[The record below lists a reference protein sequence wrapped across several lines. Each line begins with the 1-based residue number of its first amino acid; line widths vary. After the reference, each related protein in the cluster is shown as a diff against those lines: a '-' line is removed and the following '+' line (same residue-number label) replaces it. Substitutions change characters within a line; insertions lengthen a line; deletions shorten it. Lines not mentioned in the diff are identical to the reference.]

1 MNLVEQKLSAMSV
14 GSPIRLTQSNGQIIE
29 GVLSKNDK
37 TMALEVTVTAKITL
51 MYSQITGIEEN
62 NAFGIG
68 SIPVQP
74 AMTNV
79 VNPTNA
85 AMKADE
91 TSAKEEK
98 KTEPERKTDIKFICT
113 EYDLKTSFGLMET
126 NAKNKF
132 SSILNKI
139 TSAIKNHDKSKFTES
154 AKLAWNIIEDTEY
167 ENNPE
172 VNRFYAYVCAFADEY
187 RDSAISFYCA
197 DEMRNAYRAAF
208 HGAEKND
215 DTECYVLAAS
225 FAAIYCKDKENEFID
240 EAVEV
245 IKFSSEKCKDVSAVK
260 YLIDLNPTN
269 SFGKLL
275 AEAINYLAA
284 KNSIVLSA
292 PNDLKKSVSE
302 LEAYYPDTKISE
314 EIKSND
320 FEPEPSEQNT
330 EPASNP
336 VPSAGEGKI
345 TKYNFFESKGKITAN
360 DGRVYEYELSD
371 IADSKLLAN
380 IKAISKWDDSK
391 PIPVKF
397 KTSRKMGKDYAVEI
411 FRIEEKTKSVPKPV
425 KKDPN
430 SLYTQ
435 GRFEE
440 AIECYREKLDTQEWE
455 TVFAQIMNCYAAL
468 WNKNGDNGYSSEMA
482 ALIDRMSIKGFSLMK
497 SYEVMQ
503 QYYMK
508 VQRYSDALASIN
520 YLIENCD
527 NTDYNRI
534 LNYIFNKA
542 RCYRHIN
549 DFPSAIGQLQDWLDI
564 VKRNKISE
572 RYDMRKSTIFI
583 ELAELYYELE
593 DYDNA
598 EKFANDAS
606 DSERKQS
613 MIQKLDKL
621 KESAEDKS
629 DDLDNEKDAEDEES
643 TITLSEA
650 YDEYVDEAGFKC
662 LEISDD
668 VIVEKISAFDEKH
681 LYCLIAWLTAVS
693 KIAKKCDI
701 KDESVLYNEFTML
714 QSIQSIEG
722 AFSYA
727 YQNPLAE
734 CEYTSTH
741 IVNLYE
747 ASQKLLPKYNEGL
760 MVSAV
765 LRTLFNPSSMQDYY
779 LDDLI
784 CVIETADISKK
795 YPMIINLMSE
805 MKKFYDNTGCA
816 IDAFAGY
823 RSNVNV
829 IDNVI
834 QEAKELCNSIDK
846 KNSEIFESQGQV
858 RRLRDAMLSDD
869 QSVLRKCLNIVAEN
883 KVSEFKFVRS
893 CMEKNFIRNNR
904 SLTADNADIMKID
917 MYIDE
922 YWDKARDIIISEG
935 RHISRPHDKIK
946 GSKRT
951 NIVSTIKKI
960 LSCVCDWLAVAEHSG
975 NEEEA
980 YMMQNY
986 DAVAPQIISM
996 MKELYSVSSKALQE
1010 NDFDWGTN
1018 SICVTAKELL
1028 AKMEG
1033 TYNAKDKKY
1042 FFIGFLSGE
1051 DVLLNDNYLPELES
1065 TFCGWGKMNILSRIE
1080 HHAAAG
1086 DVSLEKSLRQ
1096 IISQDETKH
1105 NFRSAKLIMQYAEET
1120 NNSSLKSVTS
1130 YDEVNKCF
1138 KLVKQRFET
1147 MYEEFCDEVELF
1159 DNYGMISNMNGEKD
1173 SVLKLALAWY
1183 KISRITGDYGFYV
1196 RMLDSIKNRISVN
1209 AAERGQELSRQLEDL
1224 ADKPEYDFGI
1234 YTKEEILSLIED
1246 QNYTSAESILNCIRR
1261 HDTKEVND
1269 YAAEPYRYFSDFIN
1283 EQQTDYRVVV
1293 GAGKSIVDAIAE
1305 YSGKKDMEFALQRL
1319 TNNAR
1324 KETKGGADLIRN
1336 WIPKG
1341 GPAKIDDL
1349 QKLLTKLGFNP
1360 VSIKRDE
1367 NNMNIDGYIV
1377 YCQKRRGKVTY
1388 VHPIPAFGSQ
1398 TETDGFR
1405 VACLYGKFDCNSLMN
1420 SFRMMNSTPKNTLVL
1435 LDFALNMEERRRLAR
1450 KIKEE
1455 KSFSKTFIVVDRV
1468 ILFYLAKHYTADTIA
1483 KRLMATTLPFAYC
1496 QPFVEASS
1504 QTMPP
1509 ELFTGREDKLTD
1521 IESPQGVNLVY
1532 GGRQLGKSALLKMA
1546 QRNVDKNG
1554 NGDRAVWIEVK
1565 YKDYKEAAKQL
1576 SQELIIQ
1583 GILDEKCECD
1593 NWDDLAKYIKIRLMD
1608 ENPETRINYLLVM
1621 IDEADVFIETSV
1633 ADDNPPITAVKNI
1646 PSDRFKL
1653 VLAGTHNLVRFSKE
1667 VMHGNSSL
1675 LHLSYT
1681 SVTQFQRAEAIK
1693 LLTSTLAY
1701 LGFRFNKEVISNIL
1715 NKTNFYPG
1723 LIQFYCQKLLEA
1735 MKSEDYAGYN
1745 ELNTPYYEISESH
1758 FKKVLADSDFK
1769 AKVNEKLEASLF
1781 TEEKGRSHYHI
1792 LALILA
1798 YLYYEMP
1805 AEKKYTV
1812 EDILRVAEEY
1822 RITRILKLDRE
1833 KLEELLYEMWDL
1845 NVISKEDNFYRF
1857 ATEGFRELL
1866 GSRKQVEDEMDKY
1879 FEEDMP

>member
-1 MNLVEQKLSAMSV
+1 MNFVEQKLSSMSV
-14 GSPIRLTQSNGQIIE
+14 GSPVRLTQLNGQIIE
-29 GVLSKNDK
+29 GILSGNDK
-37 TMALEVTVTAKITL
+37 TTALEVTVTAKVTL
-51 MYSQITGIEEN
+51 MYSQVTGIEEN
-62 NAFGIG
+62 NAFGMGVNLVPESTGDVIQ
-68 SIPVQP
+68 PVDSMAIKFDTTKREKEAKP
-74 AMTNV
+74 
-79 VNPTNA
+79 
-85 AMKADE
+85 E
-91 TSAKEEK
+91 TQ
-98 KTEPERKTDIKFICT
+98 TDIKLNCT
-113 EYDLKTSFGLMET
+113 EYDLRSSFKMMEKD
-126 NAKNKF
+126 AKNKLNP
-132 SSILNKI
+132 ILSKI
-139 TSAIKNHDKSKFTES
+139 VSAIKAHDELKIKECADFS
-154 AKLAWNIIEDTEY
+154 WNIMEDNGY
-167 ENNPE
+167 EDNPD
-172 VNRFYAYVCAFADEY
+172 VNLFYAYVCAFAGEY
-187 RDSAISFYCA
+187 YNSSLSFYYA
-197 DEMRNAYRAAF
+197 NDMRNAYRAAYY
-208 HGAEKND
+208 GACKND
-215 DTECYVLAAS
+215 DTECYEYAIIFAS
-225 FAAIYCKDKENEFID
+225 IYCKDKDSEFID

-245 IKFSSEKCKDVSAVK
+245 IKISSEKIKDIGGIRYLVNMNPTDLLKKLIVEAVK
-260 YLIDLNPTN
+260 YLAIFSGADIS
-269 SFGKLL
+269 SFD
-275 AEAINYLAA
+275 
-284 KNSIVLSA
+284 
-292 PNDLKKSVSE
+292 DLKKNMSVLETYYSGNKIAEEIRNYDGTEEETEQDITASSVS
-302 LEAYYPDTKISE
+302 
-314 EIKSND
+314 
-320 FEPEPSEQNT
+320 
-330 EPASNP
+330 AS
-336 VPSAGEGKI
+336 VADEGEI
-345 TKYNFFESKGKITAN
+345 TKYNFFEGKGKITAN
-360 DGRVYEYELSD
+360 DGKVYEYELSD
-371 IADSKLLAN
+371 IVDRKLADDL
-380 IKAISKWDDSK
+380 KAISKWDSSRT
-391 PIPVKF
+391 IPVKF
-397 KTSRKMGKDYAVEI
+397 KTSRKMGMDYAVQI
-411 FRIEEKTKSVPKPV
+411 IRIEEKIKFVPEPV

-440 AIECYREKLDTQEWE
+440 AIEYYRDKLDTPEWE
-455 TVFAQIMNCYAAL
+455 TVFAQIMSCYAAL

-482 ALIDRMSIKGFSLMK
+482 ALIERMSAKGFTLMK
-497 SYEVMQ
+497 SYEVTQ
-503 QYYMK
+503 QYFMK
-508 VQRYSDALASIN
+508 VQRYSDALDSLN
-520 YLIENCD
+520 FLIENCD
-527 NTDYNRI
+527 KTDYNRI
-534 LNYIFNKA
+534 LSYMFNKA
-542 RCYRHIN
+542 RCYRHIK
-549 DFPSAIGQLQDWLDI
+549 DYASAISQLNDWLEI
-564 VKRNKISE
+564 VKTNRITE
-572 RYDMRKSTIFI
+572 RYDMRKSTIFV

-593 DYDNA
+593 DYENA
-598 EKFANDAS
+598 ERFANDAS
-606 DSERKQS
+606 DSERKHVL
-613 MIQKLDKL
+613 IEKLEKL
-621 KESAEDKS
+621 NESLEGKIGIRNEEEDTE
-629 DDLDNEKDAEDEES
+629 NEELMM
-643 TITLSEA
+643 TLNEA
-650 YDEYVDEAGFKC
+650 YYEY
-662 LEISDD
+662 IDD
-668 VIVEKISAFDEKH
+668 VGFNGLSIDDSIIVEKISVFDEKH

-693 KIAKKCDI
+693 RIVKKNDI
-701 KDESVLYNEFTML
+701 KSESVLYKELTML
-714 QSIQSIEG
+714 QAIQSIEG

-727 YQNPLAE
+727 YQNPLVD
-734 CEYTSTH
+734 CDYTSTE

-747 ASQKLLPKYNEGL
+747 DSQNLLPKYNEGL

-765 LRTLFNPSSMQDYY
+765 LRTLFNPGVQDYY

-784 CVIETADISKK
+784 CVIETLDVSNK
-795 YPMIINLMSE
+795 YPMLINLLSE

-829 IDNVI
+829 IDSVI
-834 QEAKELCNSIDK
+834 QEAKELCDSIEKRND
-846 KNSEIFESQGQV
+846 IFESQGQV
-858 RRLRDAMLSDD
+858 RRLRETMLSDEK
-869 QSVLRKCLNIVAEN
+869 SVLRKCLNIVAEN
-883 KVSEFKFVRS
+883 NVSEFKYVRS
-893 CMEKNFIRNNR
+893 NMEKMFIRNNR
-904 SLTADNADIMKID
+904 SLTFDNVDILKID
-917 MYIDE
+917 AFIDE
-922 YWDKARDIIISEG
+922 YWDKARDIILSEG
-935 RHISRPHDKIK
+935 RHIERPHDKIK

-951 NIVSTIKKI
+951 NIVNTIKKI
-960 LSCVCDWLAVAEHSG
+960 ISCICDWLAVAEHSG
-975 NEEEA
+975 NTEEA
-980 YMMQNY
+980 YIMKNY

-996 MKELYSVSSKALQE
+996 MRDLHTASNKALQE
-1010 NDFDWGTN
+1010 EGFDWGTN
-1018 SICVTAKELL
+1018 SIYITTSELL

-1033 TYNAKDKKY
+1033 TYNTKYEKY
-1042 FFIGFLSGE
+1042 FFIGFLSRE
-1051 DVLLNDNYLPELES
+1051 DVLLDENYLPELES
-1065 TFCGWGKMNILSRIE
+1065 TFCGWGNMNILSRIE
-1080 HHAAAG
+1080 HHATING
-1086 DVSLEKSLRQ
+1086 ISFEERLKQ
-1096 IISQDETKH
+1096 ITSQDDTKH
-1105 NFRSAKLIMQYAEET
+1105 NFRTAKLLIKYAQDT
-1120 NNSSLKSVTS
+1120 NNTSLKSVVS
-1130 YDEVNKCF
+1130 SDDVNKCY
-1138 KLVKQRFET
+1138 KLVKQRFEI

-1159 DNYGMISNMNGEKD
+1159 ENYGVISNMNGEKD
-1173 SVLKLALAWY
+1173 SVLKLAFAWY
-1183 KISRITGDYGFYV
+1183 KISRITGDYGFYIK
-1196 RMLDSIKNRISVN
+1196 MLDFIKNRISAN
-1209 AAERGQELSRQLEDL
+1209 AVKRGEELTRQLEDL

-1269 YAAEPYRYFSDFIN
+1269 YTAEPYRYFSDFIS

-1305 YSGKKDMEFALQRL
+1305 YSGKKDMEFALQKL

-1324 KETKGGADLIRN
+1324 KETKGGAELIRN
-1336 WIPKG
+1336 WMPKG
-1341 GPAKIDDL
+1341 GPARVDDL
-1349 QKLLTKLGFNP
+1349 QRLLLKLGFNP
-1360 VSIKRDE
+1360 VSVKRDE

-1377 YCQKRRGKVTY
+1377 YCQKCRGKVTY
-1388 VHPIPAFGSQ
+1388 IHPIPAFGSQ
-1398 TETDGFR
+1398 TETEGFR

-1468 ILFYLAKHYTADTIA
+1468 ILFYLAKHYAADTIA

-1496 QPFVEASS
+1496 QPFVEAST

-1509 ELFTGREDKLTD
+1509 ELFTGREDKLTE

-1565 YKDYKEAAKQL
+1565 YKNYKEAAKQL

-1608 ENPETRINYLLVM
+1608 ENPDTRINYLLVM

-1653 VLAGTHNLVRFSKE
+1653 VLAGTHNIVRFSKE

-1681 SVTQFQRAEAIK
+1681 SVTQFQRPEAIK

-1781 TEEKGRSHYHI
+1781 TEEKGRSYYHI

-1812 EDILRVAEEY
+1812 EDILRIAEEY
-1822 RITRILKLDRE
+1822 KITRILNIDRE

-1845 NVISKEDNFYRF
+1845 NIISKEDNFYRF

-1866 GSRKQVEDEMDKY
+1866 GGRKQVEDGIDKY
-1879 FEEDMP
+1879 FEEVIS